1 MRRLAGTVLCATA
14 LLRGQQPA
22 PTFRAGTRLVE
33 VSVTVLDR
41 KGNPVTDLAAQDF
54 QIQDNGKPRPV
65 AFFRFEG
72 AAENARP
79 APTLPRGV
87 FTNTVEGAGAAPRNV
102 TALVLDGLNTPPQY
116 NAQARAQVMRYLKA
130 MAPQSRLAIFHMG
143 KALRVLHDFTDDA
156 ASLREK
162 IEKARLEIPLESV
175 TDFSDSISEAEQFV
189 DMFAGDPEAQ
199 AAMAEMMQTQL
210 EMEMAA
216 NAAARRSRMERSLA
230 AMEALGQHLSG
241 ISGRKNLVWITG
253 GFSMVAILGAM
264 GMGPRGD
271 VQDFEDQVRATSQR
285 LAQKGITLY
294 IVDAHGI
301 ETQRDMSASVRQPL
315 PVRGRGR
322 FEPQMD
328 AEAINNDPFP
338 AMSLMANITGGR
350 YVYNTNDLNTGFKQA
365 LADLRGGY
373 TVGFYAADDGDDKWH
388 RLRVRVARPGV
399 NVRHREGYIS
409 EKEPG
414 QKPAWTA
421 ESWRAAAAN
430 PIGSSALPMTVL
442 CQPMT
447 GGEMLLRIQ
456 VGAASLHFG
465 DDAGGGMRA
474 DLQIMIAGR
483 SADGRIWTNLSEIA
497 AKLPRERMEKLRESV
512 VPVLRRWKPDAATTA
527 LRVIV
532 RDRFS
537 GRFGSV
543 DVPLAKLA
551 AR

>member
-1 MRRLAGTVLCATA
+1 MRLAGAVMVAVG
-14 LLRGQQPA
+14 LLRSQEPA

-33 VSVTVLDR
+33 ISVTVLDR
-41 KGNPVTDLAAQDF
+41 KGNPVTDLAAGDF

-72 AAENARP
+72 AVESGRP
-79 APTLPRGV
+79 APALPRGV
-87 FTNTVEGAGAAPRNV
+87 FSNTAEASGRASRNV
-102 TALVLDGLNTPPQY
+102 TALVLDGLNTPPLY
-116 NAQARAQVMRYLKA
+116 NARVRAQVMRYLKA
-130 MAPQSRLAIFHMG
+130 MAPENRIGIFHMG
-143 KALRVLHDFTDDA
+143 RGLRVLHDFTDDS

-175 TDFSDSISEAEQFV
+175 TDFADSITEAEQFV

-199 AAMAEMMQTQL
+199 AATAEMMKSQL

-230 AMEALGQHLSG
+230 AMETLGQHLAG
-241 ISGRKNLVWITG
+241 IPGRKNLVWITG
-253 GFSMVAILGAM
+253 GFSMVAILGEM

-271 VQDFEDQVRATSQR
+271 VQDFEDQVRAVSQR
-285 LAQKGITLY
+285 LAQRGVTLY
-294 IVDAHGI
+294 IVDARGI

-338 AMSLMANITGGR
+338 AMSLMASITGGR
-350 YVYNTNDLNTGFKQA
+350 YLYNTNDLAAGFKQA

-373 TVGFYAADDGDDKWH
+373 TVGFYAGDEADDKWH
-388 RLRVRVARPGV
+388 RLRVRVARAGL
-399 NVRHREGYIS
+399 NVRHREGYLA
-409 EKEPG
+409 EKEMG
-414 QKPAWTA
+414 RRPAWTTDT
-421 ESWRAAAAN
+421 WRAAAAN
-430 PIGSSALPMTVL
+430 PIGSSALQITVL
-442 CQPMT
+442 CQPMA
-447 GGEMLLRIQ
+447 GGEYLLRIQ
-456 VGAASLHFG
+456 TGAGALLFR
-465 DDAGGGMRA
+465 DEGGGLKA
-474 DLQIMIAGR
+474 ELQIMIAGR
-483 SADGRIWTNLSEIA
+483 AADGRMWTNLNEVSV
-497 AKLPRERMEKLRESV
+497 KLPPERLEKLRESV
-512 VPVLRRWKPDAATTA
+512 APVLRRWKPDAATTA

-532 RDRFS
+532 RDKLT
-537 GRFGSV
+537 GQYGSV